1 VTDDWIKHQILIET
15 SKIPEGVL
23 SIWRSSQNND
33 PVWDEFLAK
42 SPMGQ
47 FQQSSMWAEVKAV
60 DGWECLRVV
69 ATIDDQ
75 VAGGFQILWRRTRLG
90 RIGYVSK
97 GPVVVPETQNL
108 VDRLAVLMRDQA
120 RENKILA
127 LVVQPPDESQLT
139 SDILGRCGFI
149 QSNPMGVIESTL
161 IIDVSKGHDVLDKG
175 MNRNSRR
182 LARLAKQS
190 GVLIKEGTPEDI
202 GLFFNL
208 MKETCKRQGTR
219 PNPGSV
225 EALGQLW
232 RTFSRHNQLR
242 VFFAEYDHEVIAG
255 LLNIVF
261 GKKVSLWKKGWNFKG
276 HDCYPNDLLYYETLH
291 WACTTNY
298 NHCDFAALDPNI
310 ADAMI
315 NGRQLSETQQKTRDI
330 FNIRFG
336 GIPKLLPPARIWIAN
351 RFIRFWYNNL
361 VDRTG
366 LLLLSRKLFM

>member
-1 VTDDWIKHQILIET
+1 VIDDWIKHQTLIET
-15 SKIPEGVL
+15 SKISEGSL
-23 SIWRSSQNND
+23 SIWRSSQNSD
-33 PVWDEFLAK
+33 AAWDEFLLR

-75 VAGGFQILWRRTRLG
+75 LAGGFQILWRQTRLG

-97 GPVVVPETQNL
+97 GPVVVPEIQNL
-108 VDRLAVLMRDQA
+108 VDRLVVLMRDQS
-120 RENKILA
+120 RDHKILA
-127 LVVQPPDESQLT
+127 LIVQPPDESHIT
-139 SDILGRCGFI
+139 SDVLARCGFI

-161 IIDVSKGHDVLDKG
+161 VIDVSKGEDVVDKG
-175 MNRNSRR
+175 MSKNTRR
-182 LARLAKQS
+182 QIRFARKS
-190 GVLIKEGTPEDI
+190 GITIREGTVEDI

-208 MKETCKRQGTR
+208 MKATCKRQGTS
-219 PNPGSV
+219 PNPASV

-232 RTFSRHNQLR
+232 RTFSGHDRLR

-261 GKKVSLWKKGWNFKG
+261 GEKVSLWKKGWNFKG
-276 HDCYPNDLLYYETLH
+276 RNCYPNDLLYYETLH
-291 WACTTNY
+291 WACTHNFKQ
-298 NHCDFAALDPNI
+298 CDFAALDPNI
-310 ADAMI
+310 ADALL
-315 NGRQLSETQQKTRDI
+315 NGRQLSAAQQKTRDM
-330 FNIRFG
+330 FNIHFG

-351 RFIRFWYNNL
+351 RFIRFCYNL

-366 LLLLSRKLFM
+366 LLLLIKKIFR